1 MGSSCVLGMMLSC
14 VASLESGIMCFA
26 GGRKPVG
33 SWGFSPWSSS
43 NVIDGWGEWHG
54 VGCCCCSNI
63 CCRSC
68 TCFLSVS
75 SSVECEVGLVRLMV
89 VGGGVLE

>member
-1 MGSSCVLGMMLSC
+1 MLSC
-14 VASLESGIMCFA
+14 VESLESGIMCLA

-33 SWGFSPWSSS
+33 SWGFSPRSSS

-54 VGCCCCSNI
+54 VGCCCCCSSSLS
-63 CCRSC
+63 CRLS

-75 SSVECEVGLVRLMV
+75 NSLECEMGLVRLMV